1 MEIEF
6 IWDAEKEELNVTKHG
21 VSFESAQQVFFDPYL
36 LVVEDREM
44 DDEMRYHAI
53 GHTAAGPLLLTVF
66 VDRSDDKKEIIRII
80 SAREAEKYEQR
91 AYARQFEERH

>member
-1 MEIEF
+1 
-6 IWDAEKEELNVTKHG
+6 
-21 VSFESAQQVFFDPYL
+21 
-36 LVVEDREM
+36 M

-80 SAREAEKYEQR
+80 SAGELP
-91 AYARQFEERH
+91 